1 MRARS
6 SRSVV
11 SPKVRTFHLPVT
23 LKEVWPSRPLPG
35 SESISQETLDE
46 KFLAT
51 PPAPLPA
58 PGGGLRPA
66 GLGRHRRSG
75 PFPIGSI
82 SPIGPAGP
90 AGAARLGGEER
101 QEHPARARPPRPP
114 EPGRR

>member
-23 LKEVWPSRPLPG
+23 LKEVWPSRLLPG

-90 AGAARLGGEER
+90 AGPAGAARLGGEER
-101 QEHPARARPPRPP
+101 QEHPA
-114 EPGRR
+114 